1 MATPKITL
9 YLDVVSPF
17 GYLAYYVLRHSPIF
31 RPCEIEYVP
40 VFLGGLMKACNNR
53 PPLEIKN
60 KNKWI
65 GKERLRWA
73 SLFNI
78 PITRTM
84 PPNFPPLTLQ
94 VQRVLTALQL
104 SSPSSLPTALDALY
118 HCFWVEGTPDINN
131 PSTFGPVL
139 EKALGKELAV
149 KVMEDGKEDNA
160 KNKLKEN
167 TDRAFEG
174 GAFGMPWFECV
185 NRKGETEG
193 FWGFDHLGQVVSFL
207 ELNGEGGGK
216 VETGLVEGMKAML

>member
-1 MATPKITL
+1 
-9 YLDVVSPF
+9 
-17 GYLAYYVLRHSPIF
+17 
-31 RPCEIEYVP
+31 
-40 VFLGGLMKACNNR
+40 MKACNNR
-53 PPLEIKN
+53 PPLEIKSKSAPLISPCPTFLN
-60 KNKWI
+60 PIPDCHSNQHLSLFSTTDKNKWI

-78 PITRTM
+78 PITRTV

-94 VQRVLTALQL
+94 IQRVLTALQL
-104 SSPSSLPTALDALY
+104 SSPSSLPAALDALY
-118 HCFWVEGTPDINN
+118 HCYWVQSNPDINN

-149 KVMEDGKEDNA
+149 KVMEDGKEDDA
-160 KNKLKEN
+160 KKKLIEN

-185 NRKGETEG
+185 NSKGETEG
-193 FWGFDHLGQVVSFL
+193 FWGFDHLGQLVRFL
-207 ELNGEGGGK
+207 ELNHEGGGK